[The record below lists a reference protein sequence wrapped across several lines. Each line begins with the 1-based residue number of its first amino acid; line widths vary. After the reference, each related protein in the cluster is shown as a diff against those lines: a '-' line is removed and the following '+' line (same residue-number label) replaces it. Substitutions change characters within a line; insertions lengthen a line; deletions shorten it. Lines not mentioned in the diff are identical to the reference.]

1 MLNLINK
8 VSKTYTEE
16 KIIKEDKEV
25 SIAIQSKIIK
35 KPIFETSNSTRLNKN
50 YKLNFDNNVNFLN
63 NKFEKLINI
72 YKYIFSLY

>member
-1 MLNLINK
+1 MINK